1 MGVEEKVMVDSPFS
15 VPVSDYDKNGNV
27 KKVRGYVLKK
37 LLKYEIKP
45 IFTTYLIL
53 LVILVTAIIST
64 CSSASLMK
72 NLNPES
78 MGYYNAQ
85 LSLIF
90 SIMLFAGIGGTLLCM
105 MSIKTSNRFKKCFFG
120 SHGYVMLSVPA
131 TIEEHLLAKQ
141 IVSVVLNLISTILII
156 LGIVLA
162 FTFGGGANE
171 VFKFA
176 DFPALC
182 ALRKTSIIFKWLNVI
197 LLVVFVV
204 VADNTI
210 VCFFRNKSG
219 VFKALS
225 IVITVIT
232 LEVFFGWFINVN
244 VSTNYIYDFLS
255 NETVNFL
262 TTLFGT
268 VFLIGGSILGFFY
281 QARVLKNKINL

>member
-72 NLNPES
+72 NLDTES

-90 SIMLFAGIGGTLLCM
+90 SIMLFVGIGGTLLFM

-120 SHGYVMLSVPA
+120 SHGYIMLSVPA
-131 TIEEHLLAKQ
+131 TIEEHLLAKH
-141 IVSVVLNLISTILII
+141 IVSVTLNLISVVLII
-156 LGIVLA
+156 LGIFLSLL
-162 FTFGGGANE
+162 FGGVEN
-171 VFKFA
+171 VFGVQNFA
-176 DFPALC
+176 GLC
-182 ALRKTSIIFKWLNVI
+182 GLRKASIIIKWINVI
-197 LLVVFVV
+197 FMVAFII
-204 VADNTI
+204 VADNAL

-219 VFKALS
+219 LFKALS
-225 IVITVIT
+225 IVITIIT

-281 QARVLKNKINL
+281 QARVLKKKINL